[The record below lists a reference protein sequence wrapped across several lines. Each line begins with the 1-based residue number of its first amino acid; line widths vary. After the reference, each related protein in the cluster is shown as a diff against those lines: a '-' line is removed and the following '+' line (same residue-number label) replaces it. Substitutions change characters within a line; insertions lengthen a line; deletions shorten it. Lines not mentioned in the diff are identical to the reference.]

1 MQFKEIVGQEEI
13 KQRLIQTVNENR
25 VSHAQLFLGESGV
38 GKLAMAIAYAQYI
51 NCKDRNEKDSC
62 GICPSCLKYQKLVHP
77 DLHFIFP
84 IAATKEVKKPQSK
97 DFMEYWREF
106 LNRNNQYVNL
116 QEWYEEIGIENK
128 QGIINKD
135 DCNNIIK
142 TLAYKAYEA
151 EYKVM
156 IIWMAEKL
164 YHAAAPKILK
174 ILEEPPEKTLFLL
187 ISENRYQIL
196 NTIYSRTQLVK
207 IPRIKDEVLV
217 EKLIQD
223 NKCSAEEAK
232 RVVNISEGSYKTA
245 VRKFSANEEDEL
257 NFDYFSRWMRF
268 CYQNNIKELIG
279 FTSEVSKIGR
289 EKQKSLLTYALQIIR
304 NSFLL
309 NLQEDGLVKLEA
321 DERNFASKF
330 SPFINQANIHKFTE
344 EINQA
349 LFHIERNANPSI
361 LFLDLSLQVVRLLQ
375 LKPVAVS

>member
-1 MQFKEIVGQEEI
+1 MQFKDIVGQKEI

-51 NCKDRNEKDSC
+51 NCKNRTESDSC

-84 IAATKEVKKPQSK
+84 IASTKEVKKPQSK
-97 DFMEYWREF
+97 DFMEAWREF
-106 LNRNNQYVNL
+106 LERNNQYVNL
-116 QEWYEEIGIENK
+116 QEWFEEIGIENK

-142 TLAYKAYEA
+142 TLGYKAYEA

-156 IIWMAEKL
+156 IIWMVEKL

-174 ILEEPPEKTLFLL
+174 ILEEPPEKTLFIL

-207 IPRIKDEVLV
+207 MPRIKDEVLV
-217 EKLIQD
+217 DKLRQE
-223 NKCSAEEAK
+223 NECSAEDAK

-245 VRKFSANEEDEL
+245 VMKFSTNEEEEL

-268 CYQNNIKELIG
+268 CYQNNIKELIS

-289 EKQKSLLTYALQIIR
+289 EKQKSLLTYALRTIR

-309 NLQEDGLVKLEA
+309 NLQEDALVKLEA

-330 SPFINQANIHKFTE
+330 SPFINQANIQKFTE

-361 LFLDLSLQVVRLLQ
+361 LFLDLSLQLVRLLQ
-375 LKPVAVS
+375 LKPAAVS

>member
-1 MQFKEIVGQEEI
+1 MQFKDIVGQDEI
-13 KQRLIQTVNENR
+13 KQRLIQTVVDNR

-38 GKLAMAIAYAQYI
+38 GKLALAIAYAQYI
-51 NCKDRNEKDSC
+51 NCKDRTQTDSC
-62 GICPSCLKYQKLVHP
+62 GICPSCLKYQKMVHP

-84 IAATKEVKKPQSK
+84 IASTKEVKKPQSK
-97 DFMEYWREF
+97 DFMEPWRA
-106 LNRNNQYVNL
+106 LLQKNDYYVKL
-116 QEWYEEIGIENK
+116 QEWFEEIGIENK

-142 TLAYKAYEA
+142 TLGYKAYEA

-164 YHAAAPKILK
+164 FHAAAPKILK
-174 ILEEPPEKTLFLL
+174 ILEEPPEKTLFIL

-196 NTIYSRTQLVK
+196 NTIYSRTQLIK
-207 IPRIKDEVLV
+207 IPRLKDQVMIDELINQKNCSNDEARKLV
-217 EKLIQD
+217 S
-223 NKCSAEEAK
+223 NA
-232 RVVNISEGSYKTA
+232 EGSYKN
-245 VRKFSANEEDEL
+245 VLLNLNANEEEL
-257 NFDYFSRWMRF
+257 INFKHFSRWMRC
-268 CYQNNIKELIG
+268 CYQNNLQEIIS

-289 EKQKSLLTYALQIIR
+289 EKQKSLLSYSLRTIR

-309 NLQEDGLVKLEA
+309 NLEEDGLVKLEA
-321 DERNFASKF
+321 EERKFASKF
-330 SPFINQANIHKFTE
+330 APFIHRDNIQKFTD

-375 LKPVAVS
+375 LKASGVS